1 MRLLSKAHGDQQT
14 LSHSGR
20 LWQTTHQLRELA
32 EAMRA
37 DGFREEAD
45 SLETTVRDLHWTYE
59 SLINKELV
67 GEWPNGPRRPTR
79 APLSVVR

>member
-1 MRLLSKAHGDQQT
+1 MRLLSTAHGDQQT
-14 LSHSGR
+14 LSHSGT
-20 LWQTTHQLRELA
+20 LWRTTNQLKELA
-32 EAMRA
+32 EEMRA

-67 GEWPNGPRRPTR
+67 AEWPNGPRRPLR
-79 APLSVVR
+79 APLSVAR